1 MIYQTK
7 QERAEEARR
16 IFSNAAEFK
25 EADHPR
31 AEDGK
36 FGKGGGGTVGKKD
49 KKDLL
54 KKAIEKNPKLQ
65 RWGIK
70 EEAIDE
76 DGNYIIYHG
85 TNDEGYKKILDE
97 GLKAPDSP
105 KFFTTTTDKDV
116 AKEFAKGYSGDKTV
130 KFAIPIEDITDVLWK
145 GGETSVYQE
154 GEKTD
159 TQHALKTGFLDKKYI
174 VSEPNT
180 NSSPIKVYRAP
191 K

>member
-7 QERAEEARR
+7 KERAEEARR
-16 IFSNAAEFK
+16 IFSNEGFR
-25 EADHPR
+25 EEDHPR
-31 AEDGK
+31 GADGK
-36 FGKGGGGTVGKKD
+36 FGKGGGKSVNKKE
-49 KKDLL
+49 LL
-54 KKAIEKNPKLQ
+54 KKAIEKNPKLK
-65 RWGIK
+65 RWGIR
-70 EEAIDE
+70 EESIDD
-76 DGNYIIYHG
+76 DGNYIVYHG
-85 TNDEGYKKILDE
+85 TNEERYKKILEE
-97 GLKAPDSP
+97 GLKAPDAP
-105 KFFTTTTDKDV
+105 KYFTTTTSKDV
-116 AKEFAKGYSGDKTV
+116 AKEFAKGYSGNKIV

-180 NSSPIKVYRAP
+180 NSSPIRIYRAR